1 MSKYAVIAAVLALT
15 VPFIIRNILLK
26 VRRAVLP
33 GPPKLVSGLKKSSYF
48 AIAALILFGT
58 AMTVISLR
66 RLTIELEGLTS
77 LTEIRFTQSLV
88 RNGLSLLI
96 GLIAGAW
103 AAAAGSLILKFNS
116 LSSLAATPNPL
127 SGPGTGTLHAVK
139 KNFFLSLRHAP
150 SWRLVVEYKDL
161 KGTTHFA
168 NSEPIWDTNPTTWA
182 KENIPVPL
190 FLDRADSSRA
200 YVRLDAYFAACNKPS
215 K

>member
-1 MSKYAVIAAVLALT
+1 
-15 VPFIIRNILLK
+15 
-26 VRRAVLP
+26 
-33 GPPKLVSGLKKSSYF
+33 
-48 AIAALILFGT
+48 
-58 AMTVISLR
+58 MTVISLR

-77 LTEIRFTQSLV
+77 LTEIRVTQSLV

-103 AAAAGSLILKFNS
+103 AAVAGAQILKFNS
-116 LSSLAATPNPL
+116 LSSLAATPNPS
-127 SGPGTGTLHAVK
+127 SGPGSGTLHAVK

-161 KGTTHFA
+161 QGTTHLA

-182 KENIPVPL
+182 KESIPVPL
-190 FLDRADSSRA
+190 FLDRSDSSRA
-200 YVRLDAYFAACNKPS
+200 YVRLDAYFAACNRPS